1 MAKYILTNRA
11 VKDLSEIWSYTF
23 EAWSEQQANKYY
35 TLLIETCQKIT
46 NNPTLGK
53 SYDRINTHLLGFAIG
68 KHIIFYQILQNKDIL
83 VIRFLHERMDLK
95 NILKE

>member
-1 MAKYILTNRA
+1 MTNRA
-11 VKDLSEIWSYTF
+11 VKDFSEIWSYPF
-23 EAWSEQQANKYY
+23 EAWSEHQANKYY

-53 SYDRINTHLLGFAIG
+53 SYNRINTHLLVFGIG
-68 KHIIFYQILQNKDIL
+68 KHITFYQILQNKDIL